1 MRPPLCRYP
10 LPAPLGLGW
19 MDGRKEG
26 RMDRRTDGRTDGWT
40 DGQTN
45 GRTDGR
51 LDQWTDGPLDGHM
64 DGQTLI
70 YRSVDASKKSQLLL
84 FSSTSFPLSLN
95 ELRHYATQRKSPRLR
110 LCTV

>member
-1 MRPPLCRYP
+1 
-10 LPAPLGLGW
+10 
-19 MDGRKEG
+19 MDGWTERG
-26 RMDRRTDGRTDGWT
+26 SDGRTDRWKVGWM

-45 GRTDGR
+45 GRTDGW